1 MNVNNPETILCTF
14 HLTTQAS
21 MISFILIYYLR
32 FDNLSGHLSYSF
44 LKKKV
49 PNILLFLLYKPSGAH
64 LSTIN
69 FI

>member
-1 MNVNNPETILCTF
+1 
-14 HLTTQAS
+14 